1 MPILYPDELRRI
13 GREVF
18 ERVGTAPEEART
30 VSDLLVSSNLAGHDS
45 HGVVRIPQYV
55 SAVERGQI
63 QLGTTVEIERETDA
77 TAVVNG
83 HWGFGHVTA
92 TGAMHIAIEKAR
104 KSAVG
109 IVAVHRCNHVGRLGG
124 YPAIAA
130 GEDMIGSM
138 SNNGH
143 GADLSM
149 APWGGLGRVLS
160 ANCLAV
166 AFPSDR
172 EFPIALDLTAA
183 TAAGGKM
190 RVAMARGERVPQD
203 WLIDAEGQITTDPAD
218 YVQGKAALTPF
229 GGYKG
234 YGLAFVFDILSGA
247 LSPAGCTRAN
257 SPVTGNAL
265 FVQAIRIDAFLP
277 IADFKAEVGRFIDYV
292 KSAKTAPGFDD
303 ILVPGERSWRAAR
316 RCEAEGIPIEETTW
330 EQICA
335 TAKKF
340 DVEV

>member
-1 MPILYPDELRRI
+1 MPILKSDDLRRI

-18 ERVGTAPEEART
+18 ERVGATPKEART
-30 VSDLLVSSNLAGHDS
+30 VSDLLVASNLAGHDS
-45 HGVVRIPQYV
+45 HGVVRISQYV
-55 SAVERGQI
+55 SAVARGQI

-77 TAVVNG
+77 TAAVNG

-92 TGAMHIAIEKAR
+92 TEAMHIAIEKAR

-109 IVAVHRCNHVGRLGG
+109 IVTVQQCNHIGRLGG

-130 GEDMIGSM
+130 DKNMIGLM
-138 SNNGH
+138 CNNGH

-149 APWGGLGRVLS
+149 APWGGLGRVLP

-166 AFPSDR
+166 AVPSDR
-172 EFPIALDLTAA
+172 AFPIALDLTAA

-190 RVAMARGERVPQD
+190 RVALARGERVPKD
-203 WLIDAEGQITTDPAD
+203 WLIDAEGKPTTNPAD
-218 YVQGKAALTPF
+218 YVHGNAALTPF
-229 GGYKG
+229 GGHKG

-247 LSPAGCTRAN
+247 LSPAGCTREN

-303 ILVPGERSWRAAR
+303 ILVPGERSWRTAR
-316 RCEAEGIPIEETTW
+316 TREAEGVSIEETTW
-330 EQICA
+330 EQICE

-340 DVEV
+340 NVTV